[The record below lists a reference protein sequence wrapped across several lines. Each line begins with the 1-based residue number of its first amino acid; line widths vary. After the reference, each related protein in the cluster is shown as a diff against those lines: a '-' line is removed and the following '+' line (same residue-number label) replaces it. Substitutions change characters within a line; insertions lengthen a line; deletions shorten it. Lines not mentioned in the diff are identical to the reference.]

1 MIDINEPISIHF
13 EITDKCNA
21 RCPQC
26 SRNKKDLVTEEI
38 IERPNLL
45 NKDMKISEYKA
56 IFDNFTGKLNK
67 ILFCGNYGD
76 PIAARDI
83 YEIVDYTIFLQPN
96 SIQINTNGS
105 LKTEQWWKKF
115 GNLLSSTPHICIF
128 SIDGLED
135 THSIYRLNTSY
146 EKIVRNARAF
156 MEGGGNAE
164 WSFIIFKHNE
174 HQIEEAKRRAE
185 QMGFHSFCAVE
196 TQRFG
201 TKEEIKFKFKG
212 NDYKLEPATVN
223 KKDVQTTTKNFQ
235 KGGLSNID
243 CISIKRNEIFIDPIG
258 EVYPCCWIGS
268 RDYAQRY
275 FGFNDEDHPIMSM
288 RTSINCIDYALQKCI
303 EDDWFAHIIPLS
315 FEIKPSPTCSRV
327 CGFKLRKKN
336 NRNIIAS
343 SR

>member
-1 MIDINEPISIHF
+1 MINADLPISIHF

-26 SRNKKDLVTEEI
+26 SRNKKDPNTEEMK
-38 IERPNLL
+38 ERSNLL
-45 NKDMKISEYKA
+45 NKDMKIKEYKK
-56 IFDNFTGKLNK
+56 IFNNFTGELNK

-76 PIAARDI
+76 PIAATDI
-83 YEIVDYTIFLQPN
+83 HKIIDYTISLQPK

-115 GNLLSSTPHICIF
+115 GNLLSSIPHICIF

-146 EKIVRNARAF
+146 EKIIRNAQAF
-156 MEGGGNAE
+156 
-164 WSFIIFKHNE
+164 
-174 HQIEEAKRRAE
+174 
-185 QMGFHSFCAVE
+185 

-212 NDYKLEPATVN
+212 KDYTLEPATVN
-223 KKDVQTTTKNFQ
+223 KKDVQATTKDFYN
-235 KGGLSNID
+235 GAESEID
-243 CISIKRNEIFIDPIG
+243 CVSIKRNEIFIDPIG

-275 FGFNDEDHPIMSM
+275 FGGNDEDHPIMSM
-288 RTSINCIDYALQKCI
+288 RTSINCIDNTLQKCI
-303 EDDWFAHIIPLS
+303 EDDWFTHIIPLS
-315 FEIKPSPTCSRV
+315 FEVKPSPTCSRV

-336 NRNIIAS
+336 NRDIIAS
-343 SR
+343 EI